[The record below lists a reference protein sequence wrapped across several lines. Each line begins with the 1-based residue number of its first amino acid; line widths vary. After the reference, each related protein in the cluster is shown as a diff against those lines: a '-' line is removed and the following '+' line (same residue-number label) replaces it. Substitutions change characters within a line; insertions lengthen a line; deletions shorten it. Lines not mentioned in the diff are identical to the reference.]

1 MARVLIDFC
10 SWKVLLAEYAF
21 SLAERWGVNHW
32 PGLCFSIHPLGPF
45 SLLALFSYQL
55 SPGGEMAIAALAS
68 VFSVVCSLNSTH
80 TLKFTLI
87 GPVADLHSCQQ
98 KSPQNVPRR
107 CWSHLD
113 FGPRFFIALTPF
125 PRRSAASGILETL
138 CSTCTEKEVNS
149 PIGCIH
155 RGYLHFFSG
164 FAEFPQ
170 QMFLL
175 ISTMLQGWMKF
186 TWQPSGVDQRAC
198 LGVGHTW
205 VQIVAASLSSSTTLD
220 KLPDI
225 SQLCFSIW

>member
-1 MARVLIDFC
+1 M
-10 SWKVLLAEYAF
+10 
-21 SLAERWGVNHW
+21 
-32 PGLCFSIHPLGPF
+32 
-45 SLLALFSYQL
+45 
-55 SPGGEMAIAALAS
+55 
-68 VFSVVCSLNSTH
+68 
-80 TLKFTLI
+80 
-87 GPVADLHSCQQ
+87 ADLHSCQQ

-113 FGPRFFIALTPF
+113 FGPWFFIALTPC
-125 PRRSAASGILETL
+125 PRRSAAPGILETL

-205 VQIVAASLSSSTTLD
+205 VQIVAASLSSSTTLHLVALQLYNYNVRCLTSLSSVFLYG
-220 KLPDI
+220 KTNKQKILP
-225 SQLCFSIW
+225 